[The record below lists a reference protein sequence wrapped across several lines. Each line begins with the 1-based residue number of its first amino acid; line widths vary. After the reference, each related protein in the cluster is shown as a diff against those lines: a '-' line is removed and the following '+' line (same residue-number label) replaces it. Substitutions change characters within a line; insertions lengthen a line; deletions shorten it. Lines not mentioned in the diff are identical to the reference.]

1 MGKLDCILFYEQE
14 RCMQKLQ
21 VYDSLQQHRITSY
34 IRESW
39 HFTHMWETFS

>member
-14 RCMQKLQ
+14 RFMQKLQ

-34 IRESW
+34 I
-39 HFTHMWETFS
+39 